1 MNEACRINKPM
12 AYERPTPE
20 LRGAGG
26 QNQGETGQGAT
37 PRPLER
43 RVGRRTRKEWP
54 CSLPFDL
61 SALNHLQVTSCRAD
75 TGM

>member
-26 QNQGETGQGAT
+26 RNYGKTGQIIT

-43 RVGRRTRKEWP
+43 RVGLPLKKEKAGFAWLLLFIFP
-54 CSLPFDL
+54 DMLII
-61 SALNHLQVTSCRAD
+61 NGV
-75 TGM
+75 